1 MRLIRIGQAAKKL
14 GLDPDTLRR
23 RTRGDWAE
31 VNGHRIRVY
40 RMDQGDRAERR
51 YDADEI
57 DMLLEKLRNR

>member
-1 MRLIRIGQAAKKL
+1 MRLIRIGHAAKKL

-31 VNGHRIRVY
+31 IYGHRIRAY
-40 RMDQGDRAERR
+40 PMDLGAGAERR

-57 DMLLEKLRNR
+57 DQLLERLRSR